1 VIILSIDKR
10 AIRKRTNGGNV
21 IMEAIKAPRG
31 TYDVLGGESWKW
43 ARVIDTA
50 RSVAEDF
57 GFREAILPI
66 FEHTELFSRGIGDAT
81 DVVEKEMYTFI
92 DRGGR
97 SVTLRPELT
106 ASMMRSYLENG
117 LHRGPQPVKLW
128 GWGPMFRYERPQK
141 GRYRQFAQI
150 DFEILGAPGPFADIE
165 IIDSSMEIYRRA
177 GLSNLQV
184 LINSV
189 GCPKCRPDYRE
200 TLKKFFGPRLG
211 DLCETCRDRFDR
223 NPLRILDCKKP
234 GCREVTDS
242 APPMT
247 GSLCGECGEHFRT
260 VTRGLEKLGA
270 NVTLDNRLVRGL
282 DYYTKTAYEILS
294 GDLGA
299 QNAVCGGGRYD
310 NLAEAIGGPG
320 VPGVGFA
327 SGIERIVITM
337 EAQGA
342 FTGDEPGTEAFVIST
357 AGGGFEASLLTHELR
372 AKGISSDMDF
382 IGRSLKAQMKYASQ
396 RGAKFVC
403 IIGEDEISSGSV
415 TVKNMENG
423 LQETAPRDLASD
435 KILSWKEALAK

>member
-1 VIILSIDKR
+1 MLR
-10 AIRKRTNGGNV
+10 ERTNGGKA

-43 ARVIDTA
+43 ARVVNTA

-57 GFREAILPI
+57 GFAEAILPI
-66 FEHTELFSRGIGDAT
+66 FEHTELFSRGIGGGT

-97 SVTLRPELT
+97 SITLRPELT
-106 ASMMRSYLENG
+106 ASMVRSYLENG
-117 LHRGPQPVKLW
+117 LRHGPQPVKLW

-150 DFEILGAPGPFADIE
+150 DFEILGVSSPFADIE
-165 IIDSSMEIYRRA
+165 IIDSSMEIYRRL

-189 GCPKCRPDYRE
+189 GCPECRPVYRE
-200 TLKKFFGPRLG
+200 TLKKFFEPNLNA
-211 DLCETCRDRFDR
+211 LCGTCRERFDR

-234 GCREVTDS
+234 ECKELTDS
-242 APPMT
+242 APPVID
-247 GSLCGECGEHFRT
+247 SLCGECGEHFRS
-260 VTRGLEKLGA
+260 VTLGLAKLGA
-270 NVTLDNRLVRGL
+270 NVRLDSKLVRGL

-342 FTGDEPGTEAFVIST
+342 FMGDEPGTEAFVIST
-357 AGGGFEASLLTHELR
+357 AGGEYEASLLAHELR
-372 AKGISSDMDF
+372 AKGVSSDMDF
-382 IGRSLKAQMKYASQ
+382 TGRSIKAQMKYASQ

-403 IIGEDEISSGSV
+403 IIGEDEMSSGSV
-415 TVKNMENG
+415 TVKNMADGN
-423 LQETAPRDLASD
+423 QETAQRELASA
-435 KILSWKEALAK
+435 KILSWKEALKG

>member
-1 VIILSIDKR
+1 
-10 AIRKRTNGGNV
+10 
-21 IMEAIKAPRG
+21 MEAIKAPRG

-43 ARVIDTA
+43 TRVIDTA
-50 RSVAEDF
+50 RSVAKDF
-57 GFREAILPI
+57 GFKEAILPI
-66 FEHTELFSRGIGDAT
+66 FEHTELFSRGIGTAT

-97 SVTLRPELT
+97 SITLRPELT
-106 ASMMRSYLENG
+106 ASMVRSYLENG
-117 LHRGPQPVKLW
+117 LRHGPQPAKLW

-150 DFEILGAPGPFADIE
+150 DFEILGASSPMADIE

-184 LINSV
+184 LLNSV
-189 GCPKCRPDYRE
+189 GCPKCRPNYRE
-200 TLKKFFGPRLG
+200 TLKKFFESSL
-211 DLCETCRDRFDR
+211 DKLCETCRDRFDR
-223 NPLRILDCKKP
+223 NPLRILDCKKQE
-234 GCREVTDS
+234 CRELTDS
-242 APPMT
+242 APPMID
-247 GSLCGECGEHFRT
+247 SLCDECGEHFRA
-260 VTRGLEKLGA
+260 VTLGLSKLGA
-270 NVTLDNRLVRGL
+270 DVRLDNRLVRGL

-299 QNAVCGGGRYD
+299 QNAICGGGRYD

-342 FTGDEPGTEAFVIST
+342 FTEDEPKTEVFVISA
-357 AGGGFEASLLTHELR
+357 AGTEYEASLLAHELR
-372 AKGISSDMDF
+372 MKGVSSEMDF
-382 IGRSLKAQMKYASQ
+382 MERSIKAQMKYASQ

-403 IIGEDEISSGSV
+403 IIGEDEISSGAV
-415 TVKNMENG
+415 TVKNMEDG
-423 LQETAPRDLASD
+423 SQETVSKELAAGR
-435 KILSWKEALAK
+435 ILSWKEALAQ